1 MFFPGKVL
9 YLNLLKQRIEAVAE
23 RCPVKRM
30 LSEISQNSQ
39 ENNCARVSF
48 LTMLQAKANNFIKEE
63 TDTDVFPSVL
73 RNFKEQLFL
82 QKISGGC
89 F

>member
-9 YLNLLKQRIEAVAE
+9 YLNLLKQRTEAVAE

>member
-9 YLNLLKQRIEAVAE
+9 YLNLLKQRTEAVAE
-23 RCPVKRM
+23 RCPVKMM

>member
-1 MFFPGKVL
+1 M
-9 YLNLLKQRIEAVAE
+9 NLLKQRTEAVAE